1 MSYKKL
7 TKYIKKTQKMGFSV
21 KEITDILLKS
31 GWKQEDIQKG
41 FEYATQKPI
50 LGFLSFFP
58 RLVFNILRETIGILK
73 DNIIFFKNLGTS
85 VFKLSKRVTEVA
97 PQESKFIF
105 GRFHLLWHYFISFIE
120 KTIDIAEKITLPVWT
135 LIALPLAL
143 LKTILKFRPKREI
156 TAVFKEGAKEPSQ
169 VRAMVFHE
177 KISYF
182 DIFRLSKRMFE
193 TRRLRTFLTILGVS
207 VGTGTILFLVSL
219 GYGLQNVLFERI
231 TTQEALLTL
240 DAFAP
245 VDTVQINLN
254 NQMIDEILKY
264 EGVELIGKMVVIEG
278 GMLVGDDSIV
288 SSIKI
293 ANGDFMRM
301 LGERYLGGAFKE
313 DGVVISAASARLLDF
328 DDPKDAVGKNVSF
341 FLLLPESEGSDVI
354 KTHEIEEKL
363 LITGVVDD
371 TVNSFAYFPLEKASQ
386 FVLPDYSSIKIK
398 TTGLDFID
406 PVREKVVA
414 LGLQVTALSETV
426 EQAKRIFNIA
436 RVILGLFGIITLI
449 VSAIGMLNTMTIAL
463 LERTQEVGIMKS
475 VGASNFDIWKLFL
488 AESVIMGFS
497 GGLGGIFIGYAA
509 SEIFNY
515 GINFLAKAFGGQ
527 SLDLFQQPL
536 WFVLTIVSFASVI
549 GFITGLWPARRAAK
563 LDPLIALKYK

>member
-7 TKYIKKTQKMGFSV
+7 TKYIKKTQKLGFSV
-21 KEITDILLKS
+21 KEITDALLKA
-31 GWKQEDIQKG
+31 GWTQKDVQKG
-41 FEYATQKPI
+41 FLEASQKP
-50 LGFLSFFP
+50 FLSSLNFFP
-58 RLVFNILRETIGILK
+58 RLAFNIFRETVGILK
-73 DNIIFFKNLGTS
+73 DNIIFFKYLGVR
-85 VFKLSKRVTEVA
+85 VFKLSKRAVEIA

-120 KTIDIAEKITLPVWT
+120 KTIDVAEKITLPIWT
-135 LIALPLAL
+135 LLALPFAL
-143 LKTILKFRPKREI
+143 FKTIFRFRQKKGIISVP
-156 TAVFKEGAKEPSQ
+156 KEGAKEPSQ

-254 NQMIDEILKY
+254 DRMIDEILKY
-264 EGVELIGKMVVIEG
+264 EGVESIGKMASVDG

-288 SSIKI
+288 SIIKI

-301 LGERYLGGAFKE
+301 LGERYLEGTFKE
-313 DGVVISAASARLLDF
+313 GGVVISAASARLLDF
-328 DDPKDAVGKNVSF
+328 NDPKDAVGKDVSF
-341 FLLLPESEGSDVI
+341 FLLLPETEGSDII
-354 KTHEIEEKL
+354 KTHEIKEKF

-371 TVNSFAYFPLEKASQ
+371 PINSFAYFPLEKASQ
-386 FVLPDYSSIKIK
+386 FILPNYSNIKIK
-398 TTGLDFID
+398 TKGLDFID
-406 PVREKVVA
+406 SVREKVVA
-414 LGLQVTALSETV
+414 LGLQVIALSETL

-436 RVILGLFGIITLI
+436 RIILGLFGIITLI

-488 AESVIMGFS
+488 AESVIMGFA

-509 SEIFNY
+509 SEVFNY